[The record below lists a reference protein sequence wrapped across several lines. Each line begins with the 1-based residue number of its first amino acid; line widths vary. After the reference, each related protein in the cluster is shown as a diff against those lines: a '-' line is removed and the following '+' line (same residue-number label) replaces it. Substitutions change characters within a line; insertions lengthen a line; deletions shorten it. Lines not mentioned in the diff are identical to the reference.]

1 MNGLN
6 DELYSGLQGGLI
18 LVWDMVSNKVK
29 LNLQGHSTEVKTMK
43 ICKMD
48 ENPLILFSGSLDGKI
63 KIWDLRGKNS
73 HINLRGHVDSV
84 KCFSL
89 SPDHNYLA
97 SGADDSLVKLW
108 DLRQNK
114 LIKEFSSPDQN
125 SVNCIE
131 FNPHCM
137 TMAFGSNDKTIKH
150 WDLEEFQI
158 ISMTPL
164 DKLPVNKIQ
173 FDSTGENI
181 FVGTNET
188 LKYWKI
194 SDSNPVLIYMVEIGW
209 NNLQDMKFNENCG
222 LSCK

>member
-1 MNGLN
+1 
-6 DELYSGLQGGLI
+6 
-18 LVWDMVSNKVK
+18 MVSNKIK

-43 ICKMD
+43 ICKMG
-48 ENPLILFSGSLDGKI
+48 ENPYILFSGSLDGKI

-73 HINLRGHVDSV
+73 HINLKGHIDSV

-97 SGADDSLVKLW
+97 SGSDDSLVKLW

-158 ISMTPL
+158 ISVTPL
-164 DKLPVNKIQ
+164 DKLPMNKIQ
-173 FDSTGENI
+173 FDSSGENI

-194 SDSNPVLIYMVEIGW
+194 SDSIPILIDMVEIGW